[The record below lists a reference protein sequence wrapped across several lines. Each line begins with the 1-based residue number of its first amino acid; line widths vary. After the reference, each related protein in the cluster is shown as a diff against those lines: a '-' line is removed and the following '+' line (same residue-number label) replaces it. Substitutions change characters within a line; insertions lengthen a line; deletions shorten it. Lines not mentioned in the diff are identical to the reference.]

1 MPTSIADGLFR
12 KNKYLFFAAA
22 IQNQNRLD
30 EFECLRSAFV
40 RQSMKEFDA
49 IVVGG
54 GPAGAGFAIGLAREG
69 LAVALLDRARF
80 PRDKACGEFLTP
92 KACELLNDLGAWEE
106 VKKAGANPVRH
117 TLLYGRDGNSARHTP
132 PSGSPV
138 GYGMRRIT
146 LDALLLNQARRA
158 GVLVRENFAVR
169 GLLRK
174 DDAENGAICGVTGK
188 NEQNETETITAPL
201 VIGADGS
208 HSLVARHL
216 HLVRPIERLQRV
228 AVVSHWQNVSG
239 DCDTIEMRASGPIVS
254 GLGFPGPDGS
264 ANLTFVLPTALA
276 SRLAG
281 RAPEFIVE
289 MLEVHFPDLAQRL
302 SGAEM
307 EPKIKTVGCFGH
319 RCKPAIAD
327 GVMLIGDAATFIDP
341 FTGEGVYF
349 ALRGASLAAEV
360 AAKALKSGKVSQN
373 ALRDYPRHRR
383 ELTRR
388 YLLLDVIQNV
398 VRTPAVF
405 SQVVARLAARPAA
418 ADHLLTILGDMRP
431 PTDALHPAFLWRL
444 LAPVLSEFSG
454 GTGCFQ
460 HPGNSGDAR

>member
-1 MPTSIADGLFR
+1 MD
-12 KNKYLFFAAA
+12 K
-22 IQNQNRLD
+22 
-30 EFECLRSAFV
+30 
-40 RQSMKEFDA
+40 FDA

-69 LAVALLDRARF
+69 FAVALLDRARF

-92 KACELLNDLGAWEE
+92 KACELLNDLGAWEAA
-106 VKKAGANPVRH
+106 KAAGANPAHH
-117 TLLYGRDGNSARHTP
+117 TVLYGQDGNFARHTP
-132 PSGSPV
+132 ADGLPV
-138 GYGMRRIT
+138 GYGMRRIA
-146 LDALLLNQARRA
+146 LDALLLYQARQS
-158 GVLVRENFAVR
+158 GVSVQENFAVR

-174 DDAENGAICGVTGK
+174 DNAENGAVCGITGK
-188 NEQNETETITAPL
+188 NEWNETESLTAPL

-208 HSLVARHL
+208 HSLIARQCG
-216 HLVRPIERLQRV
+216 LVRPIERLQRV
-228 AVVSHWQNVSG
+228 AIVSHWQNVSG
-239 DCDTIEMRASGPIVS
+239 DHDTIEMRASGAVVS

-281 RAPEFIVE
+281 RPAEFIAE
-289 MLEVHFPDLAQRL
+289 MLEIEFPGLARRL

-319 RCKPAIAD
+319 RCRPAIAD
-327 GVMLIGDAATFIDP
+327 GVMLVGDAATFIDP

-349 ALRGASLAAEV
+349 ALRGASLAVET
-360 AAKALKSGKVSQN
+360 AAKALKTGDVSRN

-405 SQVVARLAARPAA
+405 STVVRRLAARPAA
-418 ADHLLTILGDMRP
+418 ADHLLTILGDLRP
-431 PTDALHPAFLWRL
+431 PAAALHPAFLWRL
-444 LAPVLSEFSG
+444 LAPAL
-454 GTGCFQ
+454 
-460 HPGNSGDAR
+460 